1 MCRLILMNKKGEKEI
16 EKRYGI
22 QNFLNYLEKSFGGDG
37 NGYALMKNNK
47 VTKIEKGLNLST
59 KDIARKLKRIN
70 YDWCIF
76 HTRYASVGM
85 KSNQNCHPFFRK
97 GKSEEVMAMNGTESS
112 VGFISKVLEKT
123 DTEAILDLKVKYNL
137 ELPVLKKL
145 GSIFVGFSKGKPC
158 VVANNTTNIRFL
170 KDGRN
175 NAIVFASEFPDE
187 FTGTIYRPKKCFIW
201 NGEKIDMTNFK
212 KCYPKKYKYND
223 YYLGAFPNYSF
234 NDYYEDL
241 YQKYYEEGEKDVA

>member
-59 KDIARKLKRIN
+59 RDIARKLKRIN

-97 GKSEEVMAMNGTESS
+97 GKSEEVMAMNGLVPKHDPKKLTSS
-112 VGFISKVLEKT
+112 SKV
-123 DTEAILDLKVKYNL
+123 
-137 ELPVLKKL
+137 
-145 GSIFVGFSKGKPC
+145 
-158 VVANNTTNIRFL
+158 
-170 KDGRN
+170 
-175 NAIVFASEFPDE
+175 
-187 FTGTIYRPKKCFIW
+187 TI
-201 NGEKIDMTNFK
+201 E
-212 KCYPKKYKYND
+212 
-223 YYLGAFPNYSF
+223 
-234 NDYYEDL
+234 
-241 YQKYYEEGEKDVA
+241 